1 MSQTPS
7 RIPSHTPSRTAAS
20 SLVIPTLDIP
30 TDAAFESS
38 IRTAARARLHRAHV
52 RHAHAQHGPGA
63 RWLHGQGHAR
73 RWQRAAAIAAVAAFG
88 AGLLWPVG
96 SVPPGEASASP
107 ASRLVR
113 IFSGEVLASLDAPG
127 RRAH

>member
-1 MSQTPS
+1 MSHISSP
-7 RIPSHTPSRTAAS
+7 IPSCIAAS
-20 SLVIPTLDIP
+20 SADIPTLDIR
-30 TDAAFESS
+30 TDAAFESQ

-63 RWLHGQGHAR
+63 RWLHGQGHVR
-73 RWQRAAAIAAVAAFG
+73 RWQRAAAFAAVAAFG
-88 AGLLWPVG
+88 AGVLWPVA
-96 SVPPGEASASP
+96 SSTPGEAPASP

-113 IFSGEVLASLDAPG
+113 VFSGEVLASLDAPS